1 MAALAK
7 APLAKGAFVGQKV
20 QQRSRAA
27 AVAPVRAS
35 LNVRAEA
42 EVRSRHLSYNTP
54 TSSSSFVVIVHDAA
68 TLVTLRKE
76 CGKVRQRDSPVL

>member
-7 APLAKGAFVGQKV
+7 APLAKGSFVGQKV

-42 EVRSRHLSYNTP
+42 EVRRRHLFDYTP
-54 TSSSSFVVIVHDAA
+54 TSSRSFFVLVHGAA
-68 TLVTLRKE
+68 AFVT
-76 CGKVRQRDSPVL
+76 